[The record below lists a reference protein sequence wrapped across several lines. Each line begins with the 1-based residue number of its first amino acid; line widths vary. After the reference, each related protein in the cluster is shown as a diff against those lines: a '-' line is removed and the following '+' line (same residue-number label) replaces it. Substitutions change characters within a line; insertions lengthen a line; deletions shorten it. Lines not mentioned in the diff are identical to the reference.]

1 MEHKPLQMPVTGRDW
16 STDLRNDKA
25 RSGQELELERRDR
38 DNGKEFNLIP
48 NIGVVVEGFEGG
60 SRCNLIYVFEK
71 SFMHINV
78 YVCL

>member
-1 MEHKPLQMPVTGRDW
+1 
-16 STDLRNDKA
+16 
-25 RSGQELELERRDR
+25 LELERRDR